1 MIYVTLDF
9 GSANSGALLNPI
21 GKGYNRSDLVHLH
34 EQGGFTKQPTVF
46 WIKKELLET
55 DLDYAYDTLR
65 IYSCVF
71 FESEYGEDPNF
82 IWCHTQTGDKIAK
95 IAHDSNW
102 VCFRYPKMVL
112 YKKNTDLRIKGSD
125 GWFYDLSHILTLFLY
140 VIKKECLQRM
150 RKGNWIDDEINWG
163 ITVPGMAIWED
174 KARETMRRCAQKVFG
189 TNFTLYSEPECALIG
204 INIGQANFEH
214 FLDGQ
219 YILVTDLGGGT
230 ADISVLQVCQNKE
243 TKRIKFKEIKATS
256 KDKDATTSI
265 HAGGNDIDDN
275 FRVFFCNTIA
285 KGVNL
290 TDDSTQLLWTDFQND
305 CPDGAM
311 DFDWEWHNKIQYEP
325 GEIWNEASI
334 HFNPGRKYIAWLDE
348 HYPEVADRALSKY
361 GDFTFDKNKLLD
373 EVFKPVHDKI
383 LNELK
388 EILSNLKHNH
398 IELDQVLFAGGLSL
412 DFRLSNSIKELV
424 QSNFKY
430 AQFSETSKG
439 AVIGAVQ
446 TGGNHVAVTDGLVE
460 RLARKTYYTDF
471 VMDYDGNDADFK
483 KRLFGEQRRFYK
495 KLDDNIWLTD
505 DILEKAYQK
514 QTSRMRNCINYATKR
529 ISYIVP
535 FCLRYSSASQKQHI
549 EIIPADRG
557 NQTRTSVSVYS
568 SDKNLMLFPGDYE
581 DLFEE
586 GTFEYD
592 FGYNW
597 EEAELVFDPI
607 SSNPVEGSA
616 YFILNDANGRE
627 LHKFLINNV
636 TKKGL

>member
-1 MIYVTLDF
+1 MYVTLDF

-34 EQGGFTKQPTVF
+34 EQRGFTKQPTVF
-46 WIKKELLET
+46 WIKKELLEK
-55 DLDYAYDTLR
+55 DLDTASDILR

-71 FESEYGEDPNF
+71 FESEYAENPNF
-82 IWCHTQTGDKIAK
+82 IWCHTQTRDKIAI
-95 IAHDSNW
+95 IAKDNNW

-112 YKKNTDLRIKGSD
+112 YKKDTDLRIKGSD
-125 GWFYDLSHILTLFLY
+125 GRFYDLSHILTLFFF

-150 RKGNWIDDEINWG
+150 RNGGWIEDEISWG
-163 ITVPGMAIWED
+163 VTVPGMAIWQD
-174 KARETMRRCAQKVFG
+174 KARETMRKCAQKVFG
-189 TNFTLYSEPECALIG
+189 TNLTLYSEPECALIG
-204 INIGQANFEH
+204 INIGKANFEH
-214 FLDGQ
+214 FVDGH

-230 ADISVLQVCQNKE
+230 ADISVLQVIQNKE

-256 KDKDATTSI
+256 KDKDATISI
-265 HAGGNDIDDN
+265 HAGGNDIDDY
-275 FRVFFCNTIA
+275 FHIFFCNTIA

-290 TDDSTQLLWTDFQND
+290 PDDPTQLLWTDFQND

-311 DFDWEWHNKIQYEP
+311 DFDWEWHNRIQYEP

-348 HYPEVADRALSKY
+348 HYPKVADIALSKY
-361 GDFTFDKNKLLD
+361 GDFTLDKGELLD
-373 EVFKPVHDKI
+373 EVFKQVHDKI
-383 LNELK
+383 LNELT
-388 EILSNLKHNH
+388 EILANLKHNN

-412 DFRLSNSIKELV
+412 DFRLSKSIKELV

-471 VMDYDGNDADFK
+471 VLEYDGNDEDFK
-483 KRLFGEQRRFYK
+483 KRLFGQQRKYYK

-505 DILEKAYQK
+505 DILEKAFQE
-514 QTSRMRNCINYATKR
+514 QALMMRNCINYASQW

-549 EIIPADRG
+549 KIFPVNRG

-568 SDKNLMLFPGDYE
+568 SDKNLMLFPGDSE

-586 GTFEYD
+586 GTFDYD

-627 LHKFLINNV
+627 LHKFLIKNV